1 MEVRGKDLKFRI
13 AGMSLLAS
21 PFIGGMAQKHE
32 NLTSEGMM
40 VGVIVTCILLA
51 INLSNRFL
59 ILLWK
64 KHKKFKKHF
73 LVSHGVVLISSF
85 IIPPPY
91 AYIIAGPLIFY
102 IGDLFIRSLEEL

>member
-32 NLTSEGMM
+32 NLTSEGIV
-40 VGVIVTCILLA
+40 VGVIVTCILLV
-51 INLSNRFL
+51 INLSNSFL

-73 LVSHGVVLISSF
+73 FISHAVVLVSSF
-85 IIPPPY
+85 ILPPPY

-102 IGDLFIRSLEEL
+102 IGDLFIKSLEEL